1 MFLALAGGLFAV
13 FVINVSMGSITG
25 TALLGIVGEMLLLL
39 AASVS
44 FVVAILK
51 REANEKLGNQ

>member
-1 MFLALAGGLFAV
+1 MFLALAGALFAV

-25 TALLGIVGEMLLLL
+25 TVLLGIVGEMLLLF